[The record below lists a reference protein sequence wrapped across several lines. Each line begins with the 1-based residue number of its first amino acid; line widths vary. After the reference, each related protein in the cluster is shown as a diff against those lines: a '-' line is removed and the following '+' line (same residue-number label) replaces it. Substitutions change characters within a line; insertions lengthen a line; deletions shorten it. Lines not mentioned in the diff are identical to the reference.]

1 MTENSSATPR
11 PRREKANL
19 HPGRLV
25 LDTQTKWRTPAEK
38 HAADLRAK
46 EIQAARNAA
55 IQQGCAWVSEMEE
68 TMEVEQAEQATA
80 KVKPVRPKWGPG
92 EGRPT
97 NISGLPC
104 GPPCVDREDQIS

>member
-1 MTENSSATPR
+1 MHKFNKFEPTLPCLSPTSDKDQLTENSSATPR

-25 LDTQTKWRTPAEK
+25 LDTQMKRCTLAEK
-38 HAADLRAK
+38 HTADLHAK

-80 KVKPVRPKWGPG
+80 KVKPVRPK
-92 EGRPT
+92 
-97 NISGLPC
+97 
-104 GPPCVDREDQIS
+104 